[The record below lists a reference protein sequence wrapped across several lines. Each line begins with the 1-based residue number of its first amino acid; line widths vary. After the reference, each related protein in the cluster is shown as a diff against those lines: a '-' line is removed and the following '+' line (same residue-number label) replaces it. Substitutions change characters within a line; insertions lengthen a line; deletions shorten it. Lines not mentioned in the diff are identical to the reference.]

1 MQARSS
7 PCRHLLAAFCSSSR
21 HPQPLRPQQRQPG
34 TKEFALGSIFL
45 KATTLMIDNPRNNV
59 TGRRKRKD

>member
-1 MQARSS
+1 LPS
-7 PCRHLLAAFCSSSR
+7 PLGRFLLIFAS
-21 HPQPLRPQQRQPG
+21 PQPLRPQQRQPG
-34 TKEFALGSIFL
+34 TKEFSLGSIFL